1 MAKAKGT
8 TLSGMVRFLR
18 RHKEQAK
25 RHLAPELHGYLEE
38 RIHESRWYPEEHFL
52 ALVGAMVSL
61 MPGAREANLEALGA
75 TAAREHLEG
84 IYSHLSGDGKAVAP
98 STTRAFALWSSQH
111 DTGRFEVK
119 RIGPGEVE
127 MIIRDFGHPSAEMCS
142 IFTGYCAELFRFEGA
157 RDVVAAKHS
166 CVRQGAPHCTWRVTY
181 DPAGGR
187 D

>member
-18 RHKEQAK
+18 RHREQAK
-25 RHLAPELHGYLEE
+25 KVLAPDLHGYLEE
-38 RIHESRWYPEEHFL
+38 RILESRWYPEEHFL
-52 ALVGAMVSL
+52 ALVDAMVSL
-61 MPGAREANLEALGA
+61 MPGARENNLEALGA

-84 IYSHLSGDGKAVAP
+84 IYAHLGGDGKSAVP

-119 RIGPGEVE
+119 RIGAGEVE
-127 MIIRDFGHPSAEMCS
+127 MIIRDYGHPSPQMCS
-142 IFTGYCAELFRFEGA
+142 IFKGYCAELIRVEGA
-157 RDVVAAKHS
+157 RSVVATKRE
-166 CVRQGAPHCTWRVTY
+166 CVRHGGAHCSWRVTY
-181 DPAGGR
+181 DADGR